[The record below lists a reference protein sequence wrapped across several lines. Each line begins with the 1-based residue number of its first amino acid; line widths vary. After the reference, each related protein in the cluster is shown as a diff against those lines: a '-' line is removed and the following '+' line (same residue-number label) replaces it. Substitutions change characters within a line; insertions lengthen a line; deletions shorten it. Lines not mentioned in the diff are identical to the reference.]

1 MCGCSFLWEAS
12 MTKAV
17 IFDLFETLVT
27 EWGHEKYTK
36 RKMCADLGLP
46 YEAFSAH
53 WEALHEKQYRGEISF
68 ADSIRYA
75 GGMCGIPVPAEK
87 IRYALARRVET
98 KAACFGEESMH
109 PGILPM
115 LAALRERGYRLCL
128 LSNCSGEEVESIR
141 ESILAP
147 YFDGIVLSHETGYCK
162 PEREIYRLAADILS
176 VETEECVFIGDG
188 GSRELYG
195 AAEAGMRAYR
205 AMWYI
210 RQMPDAVKEMPFGM
224 LETPEDVLGVLPGQS
239 GMASGA
245 F

>member
-1 MCGCSFLWEAS
+1 

-46 YEAFSAH
+46 YEGFSAH
-53 WEALHEKQYRGEISF
+53 WEILHEKQYRGGISF
-68 ADSIRYA
+68 EDSIRYV
-75 GGMCGIPVPAEK
+75 GKICGISVPEER
-87 IRYALARRVET
+87 IRYVRARRTET
-98 KAACFGEESMH
+98 KAACFAMEHLH

-115 LAALRERGYRLCL
+115 LTVLRERGYRLCI
-128 LSNCSGEEVESIR
+128 LSNCSGEEVETVRGS
-141 ESILAP
+141 LFAP
-147 YFDGIVLSHETGYCK
+147 FFDGIVLSHETGLCK
-162 PEREIYRLAADILS
+162 PEREIYQLAADTLS

-195 AAEAGMRAYR
+195 AAEAGMRVYR
-205 AMWYI
+205 AMWYL
-210 RQMPDAVKEMPFGM
+210 RQMPDPVKEMPFGI
-224 LETPEDVLGVLPGQS
+224 LETPWDVLGVLPGPS
-239 GMASGA
+239 DLYDAA